1 MMRYLVVFLAL
12 FAGAAACISLL
23 PSPPKVVASRSAVAA
38 QLHQE
43 AEPAAA
49 PSNVRVV
56 YPASGASNV
65 SAPSVPVSTAS
76 DAVSVTASAASPLEA
91 PAGAVYPQAQRVAD
105 TSPSAAVPPDAAAQA
120 GTPGLNLNTASID
133 ALNQI
138 PGAGRIGR
146 TIASHRPYRSVEDLL
161 TKRVVKKSVY
171 ERIKA
176 QVAAE

>member
-1 MMRYLVVFLAL
+1 MIRFLIVFLVL

-23 PSPPKVVASRSAVAA
+23 PSPPKVIASPSAVAA
-38 QLHQE
+38 QLHHE
-43 AEPAAA
+43 AELAVA

-56 YPASGASNV
+56 YPASGAANV
-65 SAPSVPVSTAS
+65 TAASVPVSTAHE
-76 DAVSVTASAASPLEA
+76 SVPVAASAASPAEA
-91 PAGAVYPQAQRVAD
+91 QAGAIYPQAQRVAD
-105 TSPSAAVPPDAAAQA
+105 TSPAAAVSPDAAAQA